1 MNRIQKYLLLT
12 GTILSTN
19 LFCQVD
25 TLMYHGT
32 PLRLIDTYDVGLS
45 IFNSGSTIYHV
56 NSTRVNEATFYKFY
70 VGVDSIINCC
80 PCIRTHR
87 DSSGAILSKSIICGE
102 CLIGYSFVFNEQNRL
117 SKLAHYKENSSTDW
131 SNLYPRELCSVLDGI
146 TQYYDSTGQV
156 AFEEHWENGVFIRQ
170 IPEQPK
176 AELWDIS
183 IALDSI
189 ELANNAIITLSDLKS
204 LRFIPK
210 FKNSNENVDLEI
222 EIKVYSMDRT
232 KFLWSISNTLTAE
245 TIKDFNFFVYLEKQN
260 LNLDNN
266 LTFSI
271 TVKQNGSY
279 MRSMLFRIIQV

>member
-70 VGVDSIINCC
+70 VG
-80 PCIRTHR
+80 
-87 DSSGAILSKSIICGE
+87 
-102 CLIGYSFVFNEQNRL
+102 FNEQNRL

-232 KFLWSISNTLTAE
+232 KFLWSI
-245 TIKDFNFFVYLEKQN
+245 
-260 LNLDNN
+260 
-266 LTFSI
+266 